1 MKIYKNILRIANCL
15 YNRKINYLYPYIM
28 RVKILNNNQEFIV
41 NSPFEFV
48 QKFWEDSFQNESS
61 MVEFMLNYARRAV
74 VNNNEDIRATSV
86 DEFFE
91 DLLKLKHIEIVHEIG
106 LN

>member
-1 MKIYKNILRIANCL
+1 
-15 YNRKINYLYPYIM
+15 M
-28 RVKILNNNQEFIV
+28 RVKILNINQEFIV

>member
-1 MKIYKNILRIANCL
+1 
-15 YNRKINYLYPYIM
+15 M

>member
-1 MKIYKNILRIANCL
+1 
-15 YNRKINYLYPYIM
+15 M
-28 RVKILNNNQEFIV
+28 RVKILDNNQEFIV

-48 QKFWEDSFQNESS
+48 KKLWEDSFQNEFT
-61 MVEFMLNYARRAV
+61 MVEFMINYSRRAV
-74 VNNNEDIRATSV
+74 INNNEDIRATSV

-91 DLLKLKHIEIVHEIG
+91 DLLSHKHIEIIHDIG